1 MHRLAVVVAAAIAA
15 SVSAFGVQAEE
26 FPTRTVRLI
35 VPYPAGGGV
44 DNLARPLAERL
55 SQIWKLPVII
65 ENKPGASTM
74 IGAKSAAGAPADGTT
89 LLFTTDT
96 TITSNPFLFKNLG
109 FDPIKELMP
118 VTQLVDLHQFVLVNP
133 AVGVRS
139 MQALVE
145 LAKREP
151 DKLNYGS
158 YGIGS
163 QPHLLFEMLR
173 KETGAQIRQI
183 SYRGIAPAVTAVLA
197 GEVQL
202 TLGSLSVS
210 AGHIDNGKLVP
221 LAISR
226 KARLSGRSEIPTLI
240 EAGYPGID
248 PRSWY
253 GLFAPAGTPPALVAK
268 VQKDVAEI
276 FRDLEFK
283 TRHIDALGYTGSG
296 STPAEFAAFIR
307 QDLAY
312 KENLIKVTGI
322 TAEQ

>member
-1 MHRLAVVVAAAIAA
+1 MHRLAVVLAAAIAA
-15 SVSAFGVQAEE
+15 SVPAFGAEAEE
-26 FPTRTVRLI
+26 FPTKTVRLV

-55 SQIWKLPVII
+55 SQAWKQPVII

-74 IGAKSAAGAPADGTT
+74 IAAKSVAGAPADGYT
-89 LLFTTDT
+89 LLFTTDS
-96 TITSNPFLFKNLG
+96 TITSNPFLFKNAG
-109 FDPIKELMP
+109 YDPIKELMP

-133 AVGVRS
+133 AVPARS

-151 DKLNYGS
+151 DKLNYAS
-158 YGIGS
+158 YGVGS

-197 GEVQL
+197 NEVQL

-210 AGHIDNGKLVP
+210 AGHIDSGKLVP

-226 KARLSGRSEIPTLI
+226 KARLSMRPDVPTLI
-240 EAGYPGID
+240 EAGYPRID

-253 GLFAPAGTPPALVAK
+253 GLFVPAGTPSSLVEK
-268 VQKDVAEI
+268 VQKDVAQI
-276 FRDLEFK
+276 LRDPAFK
-283 TRHIDALGYTGSG
+283 PRHIDALGYTGSG
-296 STPAEFAAFIR
+296 STPAEFAEFIR
-307 QDLAY
+307 QDLSY
-312 KENLIKVTGI
+312 KEHLIKVTGI